1 MTSEQGILTIM
12 GELRSV
18 VADLQAQNKDL
29 QAKLDAL
36 ERENKALAESITPN
50 NIRIVEKNKVENE

>member
-1 MTSEQGILTIM
+1 M